1 MDVRRR
7 GVRGRLSVGEV
18 FGEGREGG
26 AAVVGELGAEDDVD
40 DEEVAGEVGLEG
52 ELTSEDAAAGGG
64 KVSTHSEDRGQRK
77 EQDGPDEVGK
87 VACEPADEERESKTW
102 KRRGRGQLEVS
113 EKSWEKPTDLR
124 RSCSSSSRRSDGAQR
139 VRRGRE
145 EEWEHGV
152 RSLRENEQESGRRT
166 NLRTLCA

>member
-64 KVSTHSEDRGQRK
+64 KVSTHSEDRGKGEQDLEKTRKRSARSERK
-77 EQDGPDEVGK
+77 ELGEADGP
-87 VACEPADEERESKTW
+87 S
-102 KRRGRGQLEVS
+102 
-113 EKSWEKPTDLR
+113 
-124 RSCSSSSRRSDGAQR
+124 
-139 VRRGRE
+139 
-145 EEWEHGV
+145 
-152 RSLRENEQESGRRT
+152 
-166 NLRTLCA
+166 TLLFLQFS